1 MFTYLSCKNYEN
13 EDKDIDEVLVGG
25 HIADIRV
32 PLGRFKDVF
41 NLLICKASLTSQTNV
56 KNHAFE
62 CPENP
67 SKHRKESKKED
78 S

>member
-1 MFTYLSCKNYEN
+1 MLTYLSCKNYEN
-13 EDKDIDEVLVGG
+13 EDKNIDEVLVGG
-25 HIADIRV
+25 HIADICV

-41 NLLICKASLTSQTNV
+41 NVLICKASLTRQTNV
-56 KNHAFE
+56 KNRAFE

-67 SKHRKESKKED
+67 SEHKNESKKED